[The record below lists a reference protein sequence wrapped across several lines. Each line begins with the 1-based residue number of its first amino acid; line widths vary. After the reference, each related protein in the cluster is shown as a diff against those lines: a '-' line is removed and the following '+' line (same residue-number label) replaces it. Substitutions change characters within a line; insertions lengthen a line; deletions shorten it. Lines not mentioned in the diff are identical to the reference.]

1 MYLKEYII
9 ILLSCS
15 NIVGDIQGEIRL
27 CLHFWI
33 VWYKSYAELEKSAFG
48 HTITGINRIIPRG
61 YFTTLVFFSKITF
74 AKWIQYRKP
83 SRAIFLTLDE
93 WDSIFTDENNNFVQ
107 FPFTYSMCFTTVFSP
122 FYLSKNRNIK
132 NVLLCI
138 DFINCMLF
146 HVVLWD
152 P

>member
-83 SRAIFLTLDE
+83 SRAIFLTLDASMNE
-93 WDSIFTDENNNFVQ
+93 ILFSRTKIIILYNFR
-107 FPFTYSMCFTTVFSP
+107 SP
-122 FYLSKNRNIK
+122 TRCALQRFF
-132 NVLLCI
+132 LL
-138 DFINCMLF
+138 FIYQRIGT
-146 HVVLWD
+146 
-152 P
+152 